1 MGFETMCLVLI
12 RERHLRQKWLIMY
25 LPKWGKFMDYDEEN
39 NEETLLSLTSLNHN
53 QSSPNI

>member
-1 MGFETMCLVLI
+1 
-12 RERHLRQKWLIMY
+12 MY